1 MGYILLPPKTG
12 IDRPD
17 YARIGGRRGHP
28 TCSLRE
34 EGRLS
39 RMELMHILSSDQV
52 KGNIRNH
59 KITLG
64 MTPYEAR
71 SPQIFVLPPAA
82 CDKV

>member
-1 MGYILLPPKTG
+1 
-12 IDRPD
+12 
-17 YARIGGRRGHP
+17 
-28 TCSLRE
+28 
-34 EGRLS
+34 
-39 RMELMHILSSDQV
+39 MELMHILSSDQV

-82 CDKV
+82 CDFAEN